1 MNLMDYSLVNNSNI
15 REIQEVLYF
24 LPFETALFVA
34 LVFTKP
40 NENMQFRVMEVLLKD
55 VIFEVI
61 TQLNIRRNDD
71 KFLFCLKKSI
81 VNSIR

>member
-1 MNLMDYSLVNNSNI
+1 MQFRDVNNSNI

-34 LVFTKP
+34 LVLTKS
-40 NENMQFRVMEVLLKD
+40 NENMQFGVMEVLLKD
-55 VIFEVI
+55 IVFEVI